1 MSPKQLQSW
10 GKKLLTNVFINSKN
24 YRNEDEDANC
34 SCIHI
39 HWKSDE
45 ETSKSNVL
53 FSDGIP
59 WELQPRTDPIE
70 K

>member
-1 MSPKQLQSW
+1 MNPKQLQSW
-10 GKKLLTNVFINSKN
+10 GMMLLTNEFINFKN
-24 YRNEDEDANC
+24 YINLNRK
-34 SCIHI
+34 IVLLQI

-45 ETSKSNVL
+45 DTSKSNVL

-59 WELQPRTDPIE
+59 GELQPRTDPIE